1 MHRRHKKRILFVIGE
16 RARRHQIE
24 TSAELAKK
32 YECQIAR
39 KTKEALEILRDNARI
54 WHMVV
59 VEKVEEQL
67 AEALLRR
74 RNEPIVA
81 TFTSHHQKGLNIM
94 YVRNVDDLKSVISFQ
109 LDSREDETPI
119 H

>member
-1 MHRRHKKRILFVIGE
+1 MHRRHKKRILFVIDE
-16 RARRHQIE
+16 KARRRQIE
-24 TSAELAKK
+24 TSGELARK
-32 YECQIAR
+32 YECQIVR
-39 KTKEALEILRDNARI
+39 KAKEALEVLRDLTRV

-59 VEKVEEQL
+59 VEKVEQPL
-67 AEALLRR
+67 AEAILRR

-81 TFTSHHQKGLNIM
+81 TFTSHHQRGLNIM
-94 YVRNVDDLKSVISFQ
+94 FVRDVDDLKNVIGFQ